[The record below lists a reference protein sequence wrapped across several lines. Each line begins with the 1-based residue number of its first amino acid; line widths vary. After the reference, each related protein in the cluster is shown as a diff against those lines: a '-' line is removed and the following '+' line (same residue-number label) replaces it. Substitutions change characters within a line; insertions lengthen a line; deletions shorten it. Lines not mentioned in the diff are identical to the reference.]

1 MVQARRRGGR
11 RREVDGDAAAAEDG
25 GGGGWLVWGRYE
37 AGESKYGPDLVGLWA
52 VKPCGLMRGARSEW
66 FNFNRL
72 KS

>member
-25 GGGGWLVWGRYE
+25 GGGGWLVWGRCE

-52 VKPCGLMRGARSEW
+52 VKP
-66 FNFNRL
+66 
-72 KS
+72 